1 MAMCQVTGQTEI
13 EHAGERGATRS
24 KRHFLLIREDLNY
37 SELQQESILQYLVER
52 CRYLNTGN
60 KLVMICELWLQISL

>member
-13 EHAGERGATRS
+13 EHAGEQGATRS
-24 KRHFLLIREDLNY
+24 KSHFLLIRKDLNY
-37 SELQQESILQYLVER
+37 SELQQESILLYLIKP

-60 KLVMICELWLQISL
+60 KLVMPSELWLGK